1 MVSPVAS
8 TCISGQGQ
16 SLTKEK
22 GQSIIFHKGFP
33 CALQIEKCKEKGPG
47 SNGISDPSVLT
58 TVGPFVVLFC
68 FLL

>member
-22 GQSIIFHKGFP
+22 GQSIIFHKG
-33 CALQIEKCKEKGPG
+33 
-47 SNGISDPSVLT
+47 
-58 TVGPFVVLFC
+58 
-68 FLL
+68 